1 VLHPVTFEALLGGV
15 AFAFA
20 VLVFAFLAAFA
31 AIGTALGFGRATT
44 GSEKPHGKNSKNRE

>member
-1 VLHPVTFEALLGGV
+1 VPHPGPFEVLLGGV

-20 VLVFAFLAAFA
+20 VLMFAFLAAFA

-44 GSEKPHGKNSKNRE
+44 GSKKPQGKNSKKRE